1 MEDQGTSQGNAVPDE
16 DQAIAKNREI
26 ALKLGTMGW
35 ALFFIWIGVAFLL
48 DFGIGIGLLG
58 IGIITLGMQLLRGA
72 YKLKI
77 EGFWFV
83 VGLLFALGGI
93 WVLLEP
99 SVPLVPILLIVCG
112 LLLLLSIA
120 RGKRRAK

>member
-1 MEDQGTSQGNAVPDE
+1 MPDE